1 MKLQE
6 KIKACKTMVELDA
19 MRMPIVLALKNAT
32 LTECIDTQSV
42 FRKQKNKIRRHGGS
56 LNNSVIVSDS

>member
-1 MKLQE
+1 
-6 KIKACKTMVELDA
+6 

-32 LTECIDTQSV
+32 RTECTDTQSV

-56 LNNSVIVSDS
+56 LNNSAIVSDNGKKTH